1 MKGFTVY
8 RSSAGS
14 GKTYTLVKTYLTLLF
29 SINNDYGF
37 KQILGITFTN
47 KAADE
52 MKNRVFEALEAIT
65 KEGVNNSLAIE
76 ISKENNFKLNEIV
89 HRAEN
94 IFYKILHNY
103 ADFNLMTID
112 KFTNQVIR
120 AFANELGLSS
130 SYEVILEEI
139 DFLEQAVS
147 DFVDQ
152 AASDSFHLDL
162 IQNLIDESIRQG
174 AQNDIEKQLKKLNK
188 IIFDSDLEQHSLL
201 DEKELLKLRNHVVS
215 EIKNCENQIKIF
227 CNDGNALILQ
237 NSIEISWQSYGRLN
251 KVFDAFNQFQKLNI
265 QELEKWD
272 SWLENDQWFK
282 KSLNSNQLNI
292 ITALKP
298 EIESVVSKIIDFAK
312 KWLKLIE
319 VHKFITPFSMVQ
331 ALINTIE
338 IKKKNNNS
346 ILISDFN
353 FLVSDIIKQEP
364 AGFIF
369 ERIGSRYQY
378 ILVDEFQDT
387 SSMQWENLVPLIHE
401 SISNGGKNLIV
412 GDAKQAIYRW
422 RKGNVKQFL
431 DLPYLGDSY
440 LKSNYELLLRSAN
453 NSMVLDDN
461 WRSSKN
467 FVEFNKWLFNKVA
480 NSTGSQN
487 VIDAYKDVSQN
498 FKRDFD
504 GDVNVILK
512 PKEGFD
518 LNNYLKLNIDS
529 VLSIGYQYKDIAIL
543 VRSKNDGLKTINS
556 LQEIDIPFISEDS
569 IFLSSSVSYKLMFY
583 GISYFEFNRTKDFKL
598 LLHFL
603 SIYYK
608 NQKNDFEEIK
618 TTLSNLNFD
627 EYHQLFDFQKLHYCS
642 NILKLGSDDPYVEKF
657 LDTGLEKIKDD
668 FLNIGETLDYFIEKA
683 EKIVIETASINAI
696 QLTTIHKSKGL
707 EFPIVIVPFGTW
719 PNRNNSNPPYIWLED
734 IQLPSKILKNYIG
747 EMSKKSLFSLG
758 KSNVFEKEENAS
770 VLDNLN
776 LFYVAFTRA
785 ADKLFVAMDDSKNQS
800 SVADLMVSSIKDH
813 ELYDAEKNEIKII
826 SSAPNKNI
834 NNIPIQAG
842 ISLKPIFPIY
852 VNQKTQNLL
861 SKVESSGVGSVFH
874 EAMSR
879 VYSNFD
885 AAFLY
890 LDEMLV
896 KLNISKKIHN
906 ECIDLIQKVQND
918 KSLDFIFNDNESI
931 YNEREIINIHGE
943 LLRIDRVIFKKNK
956 VYIIDYKT
964 NSVEKQEHI
973 NQVSNYISS
982 FKSIGFDEVFGYL
995 LYVPELILKEVI

>member
-112 KFTNQVIR
+112 KFTNKVIR

-152 AASDSFHLDL
+152 SASDSFHLDL

-201 DEKELLKLRNHVVS
+201 DEKKLLKLRNHVVS

-298 EIESVVSKIIDFAK
+298 EIESVVNKIIDFAK

-338 IKKKNNNS
+338 IKKRNNNS

-401 SISNGGKNLIV
+401 SISSGGKNLIV

-467 FVEFNKWLFNKVA
+467 IVEFNKWLFNKVA

-569 IFLSSSVSYKLMFY
+569 IFLSSSVSYKLIFY

-657 LDTGLEKIKDD
+657 
-668 FLNIGETLDYFIEKA
+668 
-683 EKIVIETASINAI
+683 
-696 QLTTIHKSKGL
+696 
-707 EFPIVIVPFGTW
+707 
-719 PNRNNSNPPYIWLED
+719 
-734 IQLPSKILKNYIG
+734 
-747 EMSKKSLFSLG
+747 
-758 KSNVFEKEENAS
+758 
-770 VLDNLN
+770 
-776 LFYVAFTRA
+776 
-785 ADKLFVAMDDSKNQS
+785 
-800 SVADLMVSSIKDH
+800 
-813 ELYDAEKNEIKII
+813 
-826 SSAPNKNI
+826 
-834 NNIPIQAG
+834 
-842 ISLKPIFPIY
+842 
-852 VNQKTQNLL
+852 
-861 SKVESSGVGSVFH
+861 
-874 EAMSR
+874 
-879 VYSNFD
+879 
-885 AAFLY
+885 
-890 LDEMLV
+890 
-896 KLNISKKIHN
+896 
-906 ECIDLIQKVQND
+906 
-918 KSLDFIFNDNESI
+918 
-931 YNEREIINIHGE
+931 
-943 LLRIDRVIFKKNK
+943 
-956 VYIIDYKT
+956 
-964 NSVEKQEHI
+964 
-973 NQVSNYISS
+973 
-982 FKSIGFDEVFGYL
+982 
-995 LYVPELILKEVI
+995 